1 MEEKKL
7 THWKTLVNP
16 KYLGVYSLEPGKDL
30 ILTIK
35 EIKNET
41 VMGEGGLSSICQ
53 VLYFEED
60 CKPMILNKTNLKT
73 IQSIYETPHIEK
85 WVGKQIQI
93 YSKNDIKY
101 AGKKTEGLRIREF
114 IPVKPDEEKIK
125 AIKSIAS
132 IEELTSYYQAL
143 SDKDKQVYESYLKDK
158 KFELTKNKKG

>member
-1 MEEKKL
+1 MEDKKL

-41 VMGEGGLSSICQ
+41 IMGEGGLSSVCQ

-73 IQSIYETPHIEK
+73 IQSIYETPYIDN
-85 WVGKQIQI
+85 WVGKQIQL
-93 YSKNDIKY
+93 YAKTDIKY
-101 AGKKTEGLRIREF
+101 AGKKTEGLRIREY
-114 IPVKPDEEKIK
+114 IPVKPDEKVIK
-125 AIKSIAS
+125 AIKAITS
-132 IEELTSYYQAL
+132 IEGLTDYYKAL

-158 KFELTKNKKG
+158 KIELTKNNKG